1 MTFCSSAPAELLS
14 FFKSA
19 YGLMPLA
26 LKGKGSTLYSAPE
39 FEGVQISTDAHGG
52 CHLDVKFVNPE
63 IDQRAKQAI
72 QLLADDL
79 RVSKT
84 FNSLWINLD
93 LPCSPALWGRIV
105 PESFVIG
112 EEGKGDLIKDVQ
124 KKKIRIWQWLNAD
137 KECAIPPGATHNC
150 GATAL
155 IIDRTHRKVLLVEP
169 MRRNAWNLPG
179 GSFDPW
185 KDVDLADTAF
195 REAQEEG
202 GFELSNPVPHKPKLV
217 GQLQFPNNPFAPAI
231 NQIWAFFID
240 GISQQA
246 LNPPAHEIKR
256 AKWIDWE
263 EIEKSR
269 GFLRGCKLSDEI
281 KSPLRAS
288 LHRYGFEE
296 ISNKGWM
303 IVHTQKVP
311 DIAKFYALFSRVAVR
326 KQMRTAIQKAQA
338 DYDKPLTEEEHRF
351 TGSRT
356 FILKCSPH
364 SLSLSDH
371 PVIEEKVQSFI
382 KASLPNAPFYLNQL
396 RIKGVE
402 QLLQE
407 PSRQPDEIATIIWK
421 QIRFEI
427 RKAYLVQTIHS

>member
-1 MTFCSSAPAELLS
+1 MTSCSAAPAELLS

-19 YGLMPLA
+19 YAITPLA
-26 LKGKGSTLYSAPE
+26 VKSKGSTLYSAPE
-39 FEGVQISTDAHGG
+39 FDGVKISTDSYGG

-72 QLLADDL
+72 QQLADDL
-79 RVSKT
+79 RVSKA

-93 LPCSPALWGRIV
+93 LPSSPAMWGRIV

-112 EEGKGDLIKDVQ
+112 VEGSGDLIQDVQ
-124 KKKIRIWQWLNAD
+124 KKKIRIWQWLNTD

-169 MRRNAWNLPG
+169 LRRKAWNLPG

-202 GFELSNPVPHKPKLV
+202 GFELSKPVPHKPKLV

-256 AKWIDWE
+256 AEWIDWE

-269 GFLRGCKLSDEI
+269 GSLRDCKLSDEI
-281 KSPLRAS
+281 KRPLRAA

-296 ISNKGWM
+296 VSNKGWM

-311 DIAKFYALFSRVAVR
+311 NVEKFYALFSGAAVR
-326 KQMRTAIQKAQA
+326 RQMRTAIQKAKA
-338 DYDKPLTEEEHRF
+338 DFDKPLTEEEQQF
-351 TGSRT
+351 IGSRS
-356 FILKCSPH
+356 FILKCSTH
-364 SLSLSDH
+364 SLSLSEDL
-371 PVIEEKVQSFI
+371 VIEEQVQTFI
-382 KASLPNAPFYLNQL
+382 KASLPDAPFYLNDL

-402 QLLQE
+402 QRSQE
-407 PSRQPDEIATIIWK
+407 PIRRSDEIAAIIWK

>member
-1 MTFCSSAPAELLS
+1 MTSCSKIPVELVS

-19 YGLMPLA
+19 YGIMPLA

-39 FEGVQISTDAHGG
+39 FEGVQISTDPHGG

-63 IDQRAKQAI
+63 IDHRAKQAI
-72 QLLADDL
+72 QQLAEGL
-79 RVSKT
+79 RASKT
-84 FNSLWINLD
+84 YNSLWINLD
-93 LPCSPALWGRIV
+93 LPSSPALWGRIV

-124 KKKIRIWQWLNAD
+124 RKKIRIWQWLNAD

-155 IIDRTHRKVLLVEP
+155 IIDRTFRKVLLVEP

-185 KDVDLADTAF
+185 KDVDLTDTAF

-202 GFELSNPVPHKPKLV
+202 GFELIKLVPHKPKLV

-240 GISQQA
+240 RISQQA
-246 LNPPAHEIKR
+246 LKPPAHEIKR
-256 AKWIDWE
+256 AEWIDWE

-281 KSPLRAS
+281 KSPLRAA

-311 DIAKFYALFSRVAVR
+311 NVAKLYALLSGVAIR
-326 KQMRTAIQKAQA
+326 KQMRTAAQKAQT
-338 DYDKPLTEEEHRF
+338 DYDKPLTEAEHQF
-351 TGSRT
+351 IGSRS
-356 FILKCSPH
+356 FLLKCSTH
-364 SLSLSDH
+364 TLSLSDG
-371 PVIEEKVQSFI
+371 PVIEENVQSFI
-382 KASLPNAPFYLNQL
+382 KSSLQDAPFYLNHL
-396 RIKGVE
+396 RIKGIE
-402 QLLQE
+402 QLSQE
-407 PSRQPDEIATIIWK
+407 PIRQPDEIAAIIWK